1 MVLTVVCMNRWVGL
15 AKEKRKIGVWDFK
28 DLMYRRRGM
37 QLKNNNNK
45 KIFWLISP
53 DEKRNDTMYAV

>member
-1 MVLTVVCMNRWVGL
+1 MNRWVGL